1 MKKFC
6 SFKAEAEGIGM
17 CDKKSCKGCRHGKNM
32 KPSKSKAAR
41 DIRMVPTQNTLAYI
55 QGLIAYKRT
64 HISREQNRLAELETM
79 EQELLNLVK

>member
-1 MKKFC
+1 MAKVC
-6 SFKAEAEGIGM
+6 
-17 CDKKSCKGCRHGKNM
+17 
-32 KPSKSKAAR
+32 KSKAAR
-41 DIRMVPTQNTLAYI
+41 DIRRIPTQNTLVYI